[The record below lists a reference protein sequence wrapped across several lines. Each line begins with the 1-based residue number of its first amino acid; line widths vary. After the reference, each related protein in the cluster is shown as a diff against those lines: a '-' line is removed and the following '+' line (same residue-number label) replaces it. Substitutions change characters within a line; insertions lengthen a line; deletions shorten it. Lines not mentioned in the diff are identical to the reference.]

1 MASALLSTKK
11 VLNVQPAEAGIRN
24 LYFMEKPVHL
34 LLKNLEILPELGRQR
49 CFELGNPFYYQDA
62 LDAKEPGNEQGN
74 YWRKEL
80 PSGELF
86 LVTLQVIRPIISS
99 PSVKISP
106 QSAHLL

>member
-1 MASALLSTKK
+1 
-11 VLNVQPAEAGIRN
+11 
-24 LYFMEKPVHL
+24 MEKRAAR

-62 LDAKEPGNEQGN
+62 ADAKEPGNESGD

-86 LVTLQVIRPIISS
+86 LVTLQVDEIKGENY
-99 PSVKISP
+99 SVKDTIIR
-106 QSAHLL
+106 QIK